1 MGVEPWDPQQLQ
13 RYVRAIDEA
22 WDEFESTYYAT
33 VKRAGLNTPAATH
46 AATYMRKARLVR
58 DFAKGMLAKP
68 TRSDE
73 TPEAVRN
80 AVAELTN
87 LKRQLNN
94 V

>member
-1 MGVEPWDPQQLQ
+1 MQLQ
-13 RYVRAIDEA
+13 RYTHAIDNA
-22 WDEFESTYYAT
+22 WDDFETTYYAT
-33 VKRAGLNTPAATH
+33 VRRVGLQSPGATH

-58 DFAKGMLAKP
+58 DFAKGLLGKANR
-68 TRSDE
+68 TDG
-73 TPEAVRN
+73 TPEAIRN